1 MSRIRLKLR
10 LRSEGVEMSLTKKEK
25 TEARTLNPID
35 FPKTE
40 KLALELDELYNQFKK
55 KFEELAET
63 FSDEL
68 RDKFKNHQIKKN

>member
-1 MSRIRLKLR
+1 
-10 LRSEGVEMSLTKKEK
+10 MSLTKKEK